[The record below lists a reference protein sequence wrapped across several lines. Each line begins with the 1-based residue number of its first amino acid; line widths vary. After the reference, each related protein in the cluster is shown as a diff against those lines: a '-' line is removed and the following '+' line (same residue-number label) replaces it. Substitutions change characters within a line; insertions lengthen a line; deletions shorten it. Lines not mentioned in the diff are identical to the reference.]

1 MEPLATDPFA
11 AAILLAA
18 TSAGDPD
25 ASAAALDPALRE
37 RVDRVIAALS
47 ELRSRDRA
55 AAMGA
60 LVAAT
65 APHRA
70 DSPSP
75 PRARAVLA
83 SLTTRETG
91 ARWLREAGSPRVG
104 FRASGALRATLAHTE
119 DDAWR
124 A

>member
-1 MEPLATDPFA
+1 MEALATDPFA

-18 TSAGDPD
+18 TSVGDSD
-25 ASAAALDPALRE
+25 ASAVALDPALRA
-37 RVDRVIAALS
+37 RVDRVRAALS

-55 AAMGA
+55 AAIGA

-65 APHRA
+65 APHLA
-70 DSPSP
+70 DSPAP
-75 PRARAVLA
+75 ARARAVLA
-83 SLTTRETG
+83 SMTTRDTG
-91 ARWLREAGSPRVG
+91 ARWLREAGPPRVG
-104 FRASGALRATLAHTE
+104 FRASAALRATLAHTE